1 MSHGQ
6 RPLISEAIRLIPAC
20 AFPRLNMMLQAQ
32 GTIFPFCLCCLVGPW
47 SKVANCQSCAITS
60 RSDILVPAT
69 SSVTIT
75 KQQKSQPKPGGKY
88 KSNKKYYKETR
99 NMHAKLQSETQ
110 KFSLESIKDRARQ
123 AAEKAENQRNTKIV
137 GYTTVIVN
145 YDGSKT
151 VSNRDKK
158 RYKHLV

>member
-1 MSHGQ
+1 
-6 RPLISEAIRLIPAC
+6 
-20 AFPRLNMMLQAQ
+20 
-32 GTIFPFCLCCLVGPW
+32 
-47 SKVANCQSCAITS
+47 
-60 RSDILVPAT
+60 
-69 SSVTIT
+69 
-75 KQQKSQPKPGGKY
+75 
-88 KSNKKYYKETR
+88 
-99 NMHAKLQSETQ
+99 MHAKLQSETQ